1 MICSKHIHESI
12 IFSNIF
18 VIITKN
24 IKSGIRQTKVENPA
38 KPAYLF
44 EKGRGKEMFCF
55 AINTSIDLIF
65 LVFFLFV

>member
-18 VIITKN
+18 LITTKN

-44 EKGRGKEMFCF
+44 EKRIKQTKRIQEK
-55 AINTSIDLIF
+55 
-65 LVFFLFV
+65 